1 MDIYKILGWIVTPII
16 TYILGISTTNI
27 KYRKELAKE
36 RKLKN
41 SELKI
46 NSLIELQDTIS
57 LHMTSI
63 NRYVHKYFNYFEEI
77 RKGQRTFSEKKWL
90 KFNDKMKDK
99 NYIPIIDK
107 KLLLLP
113 EIRKKFKTLT
123 KMYDNQEYNFYTFN
137 VALLFIKPNLFYQTI
152 SEGRSLKENELI
164 AYKGMWHPY
173 SDLCVEILKLIE
185 GEIDKQMLIDEK
197 SSLLTRLLDKF
208 KKKDEYKSVEN
219 GKEKN
224 YFNFISYLVII
235 IVFILNFCSL
245 FIAGWLDLGDR
256 SLINIS
262 FSKLIQNERFITLS
276 LIITILSFITAGI
289 IPSTYSYMTSERNV
303 SNKIKPLTKE
313 QKLLREDV
321 KDFCLLFS
329 YWVFALILVIFILS
343 SLYTNILI
351 EISFGVLILFIA
363 VLLIS
368 LIMKWI
374 NVIFKGHKKGDNMK

>member
-41 SELKI
+41 IELKI
-46 NSLIELQDTIS
+46 KSLIKLRETIS

-63 NRYVHKYFNYFEEI
+63 NRYIHEYFNYFEEI
-77 RKGQRTFSEKKWL
+77 RIGQRTFSEKNWL

-123 KMYDNQEYNFYTFN
+123 KKYDNQEYNFYTFN

-173 SDLCVEILKLIE
+173 SDLCVEIIRLIE
-185 GEIDKQMLIDEK
+185 EEIDEQMLIGEK
-197 SSLLTRLLDKF
+197 SSLLTKLLDKF
-208 KKKDEYKSVEN
+208 RKKDEYKSVEN
-219 GKEKN
+219 DKEKN
-224 YFNFISYLVII
+224 HFNLISYLVVI
-235 IVFILNFCSL
+235 IVFLLNFGSL
-245 FIAGWLDLGDR
+245 FIVGWLNLGDKP
-256 SLINIS
+256 LINIS
-262 FSKLIQNERFITLS
+262 FSKLIQNEKFITMS
-276 LIITILSFITAGI
+276 LIITISSFITAGI

-303 SNKIKPLTKE
+303 SNKMKPLTKE
-313 QKLLREDV
+313 QKLLREDT

-329 YWVFALILVIFILS
+329 YLVFTLILVIFILS
-343 SLYTNILI
+343 SLYTNTFIG
-351 EISFGVLILFIA
+351 ISLVVLIF
-363 VLLIS
+363 VFTGLLIS
-368 LIMKWI
+368 LIIKSI
-374 NVIFKGHKKGDNMK
+374 NVIFKILKGN